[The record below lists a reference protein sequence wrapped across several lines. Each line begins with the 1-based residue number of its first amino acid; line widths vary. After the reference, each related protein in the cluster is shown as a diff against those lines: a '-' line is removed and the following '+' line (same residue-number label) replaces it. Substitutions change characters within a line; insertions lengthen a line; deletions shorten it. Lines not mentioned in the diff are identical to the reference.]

1 MGMIQSITIHHLII
15 SWPPKHQQ
23 LFGQETG
30 LMTPELPLPLLP
42 EANTEHRPQR
52 LQKGHFHK
60 PLIVLLSQIAW
71 CRTQKLDSC
80 PLKIH
85 CFQLS
90 CSLFL
95 QKTRRKPP
103 KRWPLSLG
111 FMVKSPHWNHHRVP
125 APKKLQHPRVPFP
138 AIHHGIGWRQNWPEI
153 SILDGETQWFPVSI
167 FPSTNPVV
175 HNSHHELLVTQKC
188 PRQKH
193 KRMLSRLSFSMTIS
207 LKHLWRR

>member
-1 MGMIQSITIHHLII
+1 MGMIQSITIHHRII
-15 SWPPKHQQ
+15 SWPPKHQRF
-23 LFGQETG
+23 FGQETG

-52 LQKGHFHK
+52 PQKGHFHK
-60 PLIVLLSQIAW
+60 PLIVLLSPIAW

-80 PLKIH
+80 PLKILS
-85 CFQLS
+85 CFQIS

-95 QKTRRKPP
+95 QKIRRTPP
-103 KRWPLSLG
+103 KKVTSESWVHGQVTTLEPSSRS
-111 FMVKSPHWNHHRVP
+111 
-125 APKKLQHPRVPFP
+125 PKKLQHPRVPFP

-175 HNSHHELLVTQKC
+175 HNSRHELLVTQKC